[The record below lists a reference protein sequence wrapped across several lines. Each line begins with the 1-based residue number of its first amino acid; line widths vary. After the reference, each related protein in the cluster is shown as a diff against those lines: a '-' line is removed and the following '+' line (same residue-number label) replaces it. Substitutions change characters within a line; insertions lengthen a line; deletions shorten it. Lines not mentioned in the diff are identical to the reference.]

1 MYILHIQ
8 KKGNIMIIKLYE
20 DKELT
25 KLDRFLI
32 LSNTSK
38 EEILNFI
45 EQENLDLPSIIKL
58 IETANKKGIFI
69 SLED

>member
-1 MYILHIQ
+1 
-8 KKGNIMIIKLYE
+8 MIIKIYE

-38 EEILNFI
+38 EEILEFI
-45 EQENLDLPSIIKL
+45 EKENLDLPSIIKL
-58 IETANKKGIFI
+58 VETAQNKGIEI
-69 SLED
+69 SLNECY

>member
-1 MYILHIQ
+1 
-8 KKGNIMIIKLYE
+8 MIIKLYE

-58 IETANKKGIFI
+58 IEAANKKEIFL
-69 SLED
+69 SL